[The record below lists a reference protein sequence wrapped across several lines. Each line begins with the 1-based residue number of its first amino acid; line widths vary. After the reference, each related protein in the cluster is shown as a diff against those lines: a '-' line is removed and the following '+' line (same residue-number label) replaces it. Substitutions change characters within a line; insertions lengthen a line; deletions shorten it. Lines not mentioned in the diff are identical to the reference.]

1 MKRTAIDSFS
11 VQNVVYH
18 LLDGNSLTKLTLNIM
33 LHTVNLMYKSCFGEI
48 LWSVSEFYLEDNIQK
63 SVWVDDKFGF
73 LSDDEIVDINH
84 FNAQSDHRHCKM
96 AKSLNGIVQMV
107 RVLYKDLS
115 NDELVN
121 VALLSGIPLS
131 TLAEEFTERGYVSE
145 FKRYGEELYMVT
157 FMEQEILSEIKL
169 K

>member
-1 MKRTAIDSFS
+1 MKKTTIDPFS
-11 VQNVVYH
+11 IQNVVYH
-18 LLDGNSLTKLTLNIM
+18 LLNGNSITKLTLNIM

-63 SVWVDDKFGF
+63 SIWVDDKFGF
-73 LSDDEIVDINH
+73 LSDDEIVDINL

-107 RVLYKDLS
+107 RLLYKDLS

-121 VALLSGIPLS
+121 IALLSGIPLS
-131 TLAEEFTERGYVSE
+131 TLAEEFNEKGFVSE
-145 FKRYGEELYMVT
+145 FKRYDEELYMVT

>member
-1 MKRTAIDSFS
+1 MKRTALDPLS

-18 LLDGNSLTKLTLNIM
+18 LLDGNSQTKLRLNIM
-33 LHTVNLMYKSCFGEI
+33 LHTVNLMYKACFGEI
-48 LWSVSEFYLEDNIQK
+48 LWDVNEVYLEDNIQK
-63 SVWVDDKFGF
+63 SIWVDCKLGF

-107 RVLYKDLS
+107 RILYKDLS
-115 NDELVN
+115 NDEIVD

-131 TLAEEFTERGYVSE
+131 SLAEEFNKEGYVSE
-145 FKRYGEELYMVT
+145 FKRYDEKLYFVT
-157 FMEQEILSEIKL
+157 FMKQEILSEITL